1 MGIFRKNDL
10 IKGGESHSYPYGFKV
25 KAALAS
31 FTAQAC
37 NWRNACQCAVV
48 QSIRQCQRK
57 SF

>member
-1 MGIFRKNDL
+1 MGIFGKNDL

-31 FTAQAC
+31 FTAQA
-37 NWRNACQCAVV
+37 WCAVV